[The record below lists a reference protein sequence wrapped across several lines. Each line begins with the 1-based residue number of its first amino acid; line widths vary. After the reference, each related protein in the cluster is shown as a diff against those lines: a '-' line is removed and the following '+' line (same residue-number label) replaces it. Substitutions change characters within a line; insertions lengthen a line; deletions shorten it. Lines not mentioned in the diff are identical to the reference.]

1 MSFGELTVTLQDASY
16 LWDFSITGDHI
27 IGPSDQDLQQ
37 LIEINLGVDMNR
49 ALLKSMKKKG
59 GDNDDEV
66 VQSGYQI
73 SLNLLR
79 AKFKKLD
86 DNATDE
92 LSFLM
97 CLVQFFSQMHQEI
110 VFR

>member
-1 MSFGELTVTLQDASY
+1 
-16 LWDFSITGDHI
+16 
-27 IGPSDQDLQQ
+27 
-37 LIEINLGVDMNR
+37 MNR
-49 ALLKSMKKKG
+49 TLLKSMKKKG
-59 GDNDDEV
+59 EDNDDEV

-92 LSFLM
+92 LSFLI

-110 VFR
+110 VF